1 MVRQTKKHQ
10 LHLSK
15 MSELEKLSPFELKEK
30 LIQLA
35 AEQARASTRQM
46 LNAGRG
52 NPNWIATTPRE
63 AFLILGAFALG
74 ECKRTWDEPGFGGM
88 PHKEEI
94 AAGCADYLA
103 RTDDSPGARLLRR
116 AIDYGVEELGF
127 DADAFVHELVDAY
140 VGDNY
145 PDADAMLRE
154 TEEG

>member
-63 AFLILGAFALG
+63 AFFTLGSFAVQ
-74 ECKRTWDEPGFGGM
+74 ESKRIWDKPDLGGM
-88 PHKEEI
+88 PQKSGI
-94 AAGCADYLA
+94 AKRLADFL
-103 RTDDSPGARLLRR
+103 TSNPK
-116 AIDYGVEELGF
+116 
-127 DADAFVHELVDAY
+127 
-140 VGDNY
+140 
-145 PDADAMLRE
+145 
-154 TEEG
+154 